1 MCRQKIWLIMTFSC
15 IPNLIAQEDAKT
27 LGEKQAKEA
36 QKKLEEALRL
46 YPQDN
51 SLKNILEMIV
61 ASSKSN

>member
-1 MCRQKIWLIMTFSC
+1 MTFSC